1 MLTLILQLKNTEERP
16 NVTGLYSWDTSS
28 ILLAHHINS
37 CRWKLYVHLLWSRDY
52 RSWIVIYYVSS
63 CKLWGKTFKQYLLPD
78 EEISHYAS
86 ATTFISFNG
95 IVLYKDGEKL
105 DAVPLPEA
113 LVRFSNWIK
122 GFNSPIL
129 VSHSAK
135 SVTSVVFMNNVSK
148 SLFEFWSH
156 MICRQFIPI

>member
-1 MLTLILQLKNTEERP
+1 MSLCELERLFYCR
-16 NVTGLYSWDTSS
+16 LYSWDTSS
-28 ILLAHHINS
+28 IFLAHHINS

-63 CKLWGKTFKQYLLPD
+63 CKLWGKTFKHYVLPD
-78 EEISHYAS
+78 EEISHSAS

-113 LVRFSNWIK
+113 LVRFSNRIK
-122 GFNSPIL
+122 EFKSPVL
-129 VSHSAK
+129 VSHNAK

-148 SLFEFWSH
+148 SMFEFWSH
-156 MICRQFIPI
+156 YMICRQFIPI